1 MMAWRYPIY
10 AIKDSYVV
18 DIDPINENF
27 LCFTSEIA
35 GYLNEHNFNA
45 DDPSQLVPRSRL
57 KKNAAF
63 ILHHSYLEARTAIG
77 GIIGFG
83 SEYYNWFPSDQKG
96 PPEWM
101 RIQPI
106 DGWQSFAA
114 SDVSPKSDGVRL
126 EFVAKGGTTWLSA
139 SFQVWCATT
148 ERIDT
153 QKGLGFL
160 FALRLDGTI
169 LPDTILG
176 SGDTGQDWMKIGG
189 TVPTTLTPSTGNV
202 DTDKLYGVDDDVVNE
217 PMGGGGIS
225 AARLPIVLDAV
236 VNLPAG
242 NHVLEVA
249 VTNIRGSMASNSTPD
264 DLDLGIKDAYSYIVD
279 RDMFALE
286 MLS

>member
-1 MMAWRYPIY
+1 MAWRYPIY

-35 GYLNEHNFNA
+35 GYLNEHNFDS
-45 DDPSQLVPRSRL
+45 DDPSNRIPRSKL
-57 KKNAAF
+57 KENAAF
-63 ILHHSYLEARTAIG
+63 ILHHSFLEKRDG
-77 GIIGFG
+77 GIGA
-83 SEYYNWFPSDQKG
+83 SSLYYNSYTNAPNDD
-96 PPEWM
+96 EWM
-101 RIQPI
+101 KIKSV
-106 DGWQSFAA
+106 DGWQSFPEKSA
-114 SDVSPKSDGVRL
+114 SPTSDGVRL

-139 SFQVWCATT
+139 SFQVWAAAT
-148 ERIDT
+148 ERIAA
-153 QKGLGFL
+153 QKGFGFL

-176 SGDTGQDWMKIGG
+176 SGDTGQEWMKQGG
-189 TVPTTLTPSTGNV
+189 TVPTTVAPTVGNV
-202 DTDKLYGVDDDVVNE
+202 DTDKLYDVHPDVLNE
-217 PMGGGGIS
+217 PMGGGGVS

-249 VTNIRGSMASNSTPD
+249 VMNIRGSMATNSTPD
-264 DLDLGIKDAYSYIVD
+264 SSGLGVLDPYTYIVD
-279 RDMFALE
+279 RDMFAME

>member
-1 MMAWRYPIY
+1 MAWRYPLY

-35 GYLNEHNFNA
+35 GYLNEHNFDS
-45 DDPSQLVPRSRL
+45 DDPSNRIPRSRF
-57 KKNAAF
+57 KTNAAF
-63 ILHHSYLEARTAIG
+63 ILHHSFLDRRSSSALIG
-77 GIIGFG
+77 EGPLYYSFGIGTL
-83 SEYYNWFPSDQKG
+83 DD
-96 PPEWM
+96 EWVK
-101 RIQPI
+101 IQPV
-106 DGWQSFAA
+106 DGWQSFAEKNA
-114 SDVSPKSDGVRL
+114 NPTSDGVRL

-139 SFQVWCATT
+139 SFQVWCCPAA
-148 ERIDT
+148 RIDA
-153 QKGLGFL
+153 QKGFGFL

-176 SGDTGQDWMKIGG
+176 SGDTGQEWMKQGG
-189 TVPTTLTPSTGNV
+189 TVPISIPPTRGDS
-202 DTDKLYGVDDDVVNE
+202 DTIDLYEVDDAVVNE
-217 PMGGGGIS
+217 PLGGGGVS

-249 VTNIRGSMASNSTPD
+249 VMNIRASMVSDPTPAEFSSTGVVD
-264 DLDLGIKDAYSYIVD
+264 RYAYIID
-279 RDMFALE
+279 RDMFAME